1 MKVKHETASVIR
13 FLSLYNALNGS
24 MISFAKSGNPNMQE
38 PDAICS
44 DSVAI
49 ELVGAYDNQYQASK
63 IWSEARG
70 GKQNKPVELRL
81 LTFENLEKTI
91 AGKLE
96 KLNEGKY
103 NGFKGQLLLLCNLLS
118 PLLTDADVANF
129 QTRYIPFKQ
138 DNYYKYYFDEIWIT
152 WKSEKDGA
160 WQIKMLE

>member
-24 MISFAKSGNPNMQE
+24 MISFAKPGNPNMQE

-70 GKQNKPVELRL
+70 RKQNKPVELKL
-81 LTFENLEKTI
+81 QTFNNLETAI

-96 KLNEGKY
+96 KLNEGEY
-103 NGFKGQLLLLCNLLS
+103 SGFKGRLLLLCNLHS
-118 PLLTDADVANF
+118 PLLTDTDLDDF
-129 QTRYIPFKQ
+129 QTRYMPFKQ
-138 DNYYKYYFDEIWIT
+138 DNHYEHYFDEIWIT